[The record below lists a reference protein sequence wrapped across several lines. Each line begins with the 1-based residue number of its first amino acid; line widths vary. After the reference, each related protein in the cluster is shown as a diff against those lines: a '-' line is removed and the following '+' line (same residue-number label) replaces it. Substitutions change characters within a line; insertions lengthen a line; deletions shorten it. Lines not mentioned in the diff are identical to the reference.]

1 MAMGAAGIVGATDT
15 HLVGPEVL
23 PVAAAD
29 IARSGEPPF
38 ALRSGRARP
47 AARDGRAT
55 APRTASGRG
64 ELRVRP
70 ADALEIRPVPGP
82 ITSGFGPRDGGMH
95 TGVDID
101 AASGTRVAAVNSGR
115 VVLAET
121 YFGYGQTVIL
131 KHPGTMKSL
140 YGHLSSV
147 RVKVGDR
154 LHTADIVGLA
164 GCTGTCTG
172 DHLHFEVRIRGRP
185 VNPRPYLPA
194 RFPRAPMIVVGA
206 GHPPLAG
213 AR

>member
-1 MAMGAAGIVGATDT
+1 MAPAVRIIAVAMGAAGIVGATDT
-15 HLVGPEVL
+15 HLVGPEVP

-29 IARSGEPPF
+29 ASRSGEPP
-38 ALRSGRARP
+38 SP
-47 AARDGRAT
+47 RDGRAT
-55 APRTASGRG
+55 APRIASGRG

-70 ADALEIRPVPGP
+70 ADALGIRPVPGP
-82 ITSGFGPRDGGMH
+82 ITSGFGPREGGMH

-101 AASGTRVAAVNSGR
+101 AASGTPVAAANSGR
-115 VVLAET
+115 VALAET
-121 YFGYGQTVIL
+121 YFGYGQTVII

-154 LHTADIVGLA
+154 LHTADIVGLV

-172 DHLHFEVRIRGRP
+172 DHLHFEVRTRGRP
-185 VNPRPYLPA
+185 VDPRPYLPA
-194 RFPRAPMIVVGA
+194 RFPQAPMIVVGA